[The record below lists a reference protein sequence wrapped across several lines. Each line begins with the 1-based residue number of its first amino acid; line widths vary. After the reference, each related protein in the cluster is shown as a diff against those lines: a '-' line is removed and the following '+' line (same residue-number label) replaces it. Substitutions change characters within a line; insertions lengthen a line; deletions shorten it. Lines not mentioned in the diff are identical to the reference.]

1 MSSIDDFHAFKS
13 TSGGS
18 GGSGGSGCS
27 GDLFT
32 WILVIA
38 TVLGSSENY
47 LDKMQ
52 PQGASSFLG
61 VPFCLFGYKRGCWVT
76 AIDPRLQNLEFG
88 YSYLAATADCIHKCV
103 IFQIR
108 TQSLIQS
115 VSMIA
120 SLIFTNFLDFA
131 WLFQTIFRKHRQ
143 GFDAS
148 CCFPAFKKPMR
159 RGLVL

>member
-103 IFQIR
+103 IFQNR
-108 TQSLIQS
+108 QFS
-115 VSMIA
+115 VRKLAVLTFLKDFTLFIA
-120 SLIFTNFLDFA
+120 VYFLNSNSTSHM
-131 WLFQTIFRKHRQ
+131 LSTLPYH
-143 GFDAS
+143 
-148 CCFPAFKKPMR
+148 
-159 RGLVL
+159 GL

>member
-88 YSYLAATADCIHKCV
+88 YSYLAATADCIHKRV
-103 IFQIR
+103 IFQNR
-108 TQSLIQS
+108 QFSVRKLAVLTFLKGFSLFIAVHFLNLNSTSHMLS
-115 VSMIA
+115 VPQHHA
-120 SLIFTNFLDFA
+120 SLDN
-131 WLFQTIFRKHRQ
+131 
-143 GFDAS
+143 
-148 CCFPAFKKPMR
+148 
-159 RGLVL
+159 VY